1 MKNKFRKEKINQ
13 EIKIEKIRLIGE
25 GFKGEIVSLK
35 EALIKSSEL
44 NLDLVLVSEN
54 NNIGV
59 CKIMNYE
66 KFIYE
71 LNKKPKNKVVDV
83 KEIKIGPN
91 TSDNDLSYRVKQM
104 IEFLNKGHKVKITM
118 QFRGREMV
126 YLENGQKLMLKM
138 IMDVQEHGIPEA
150 MPKLEGKKLF
160 VVIKPKNK

>member
-1 MKNKFRKEKINQ
+1 MNNKKKLHLINR
-13 EIKIEKIRLIGE
+13 EIRANEVRVTDSGIMS
-25 GFKGEIVSLK
+25 FNQ
-35 EALIKSSEL
+35 ALSMAESQ
-44 NLDLVLVSEN
+44 NLDLVLINDKSN
-54 NNIGV
+54 PPI